1 MLNNR
6 RRLDI
11 AGLIFSK
18 TFAAHLEFLKVF
30 RHKAQ
35 KANFLWDRDLQF
47 RSPGIEHLD
56 YSSAKVFDLKKHLHL
71 QILYRFLFFVVLFD
85 KVLSSGSL
93 SYQLNSFSI

>member
-6 RRLDI
+6 RRLNI

-18 TFAAHLEFLKVF
+18 TFAAHLEFLKVS

-35 KANFLWDRDLQF
+35 KANFLWDRNLQF

-56 YSSAKVFDLKKHLHL
+56 YSSAKVFDLKNIFIFKFC
-71 QILYRFLFFVVLFD
+71 IVSFCFVVLFD

-93 SYQLNSFSI
+93 SYQLNLFSI